1 MSEMTIEVQPRE
13 EHGKNASRRLRAE
26 GRIPAVVYGAG
37 LDPAPIHVAERKV
50 QELLR
55 QGAGENTV
63 FLLKLS
69 ESGKSRHTIIRD
81 MQLDATNGKM
91 IHIDFLR
98 VKMDEEV
105 RISVPIEI
113 HGVPYGVKTD
123 GGLLDFIT
131 RELEVT
137 CLPGAIPAHFDL
149 DVTELQVGQHVEAKD
164 LAMPEGVTLLD
175 EPERVIVLIASQ
187 KAEEEKTD
195 EDGADLLS
203 ATEDEPTLVGE

>member
-13 EHGKNASRRLRAE
+13 EHGKNASRRLRAA

-37 LDPAPIHVAERKV
+37 LEPAAIHVGERKI

-55 QGAGENTV
+55 QGMGENTV

-69 ESGKSRHTIIRD
+69 DSGKSRHTIIRD
-81 MQLDATNGKM
+81 MQLDATNGQM
-91 IHIDFLR
+91 IHIDFQR

-105 RISVPIEI
+105 RVTVPVEI

-123 GGLLDFIT
+123 GGMLDFIT
-131 RELEVT
+131 RELEIS
-137 CLPGAIPAHFDL
+137 CLPGSIPAHLDL
-149 DVTELQVGQHVEAKD
+149 DVTELHVGQHVEAKD
-164 LAMPEGVTLLD
+164 LEIPEGVTLLD
-175 EPERVIVLIASQ
+175 EPERVIVSIAGKQ
-187 KAEEEKTD
+187 AAEEEVD
-195 EDGADLLS
+195 EEGEGLLS